1 MRLVW
6 YLSSIPGDGS
16 PQLIPHL
23 DKLMHFLGFAVGG
36 MLMAGLLG
44 SVTLVLMR
52 RKVRWDL
59 IIPATAILIGLFGW
73 LDEWHQCFTPGRHGA
88 DLADWVADFLG
99 GIAGALFFRAI
110 FHRLIGYETF
120 GYPSA
125 MIDTINATIKIFRMA
140 RPGLILK
147 LSCPDQ
153 AGIVAKIANYV
164 ASHRGNLVEFNQ
176 FSDSLEGKFF
186 ARLEIETNDL
196 DVQAQDFIDGFGTL
210 GRSLK
215 AEWHFRP
222 LPYRMRTAL
231 LVTKTDHCLN
241 EILWRTELGELP
253 IEITSIIGN
262 RPNCRPIAD
271 RSNIPFHEIDMDGD
285 KRSAGFAEIRKL
297 IVEQDVELIVLARFM
312 QILPNDFC
320 RDFAGR
326 IINIH
331 HSFLPAFI
339 GANPYKQAY
348 ERGVKLIGA
357 TCHYVTADLDA
368 GPIIEQEVERVHHFH
383 TPNDLVRLGRNC
395 ERIAIAKGIRYHVHD
410 RTIIDGHRAIVFPD

>member
-1 MRLVW
+1 
-6 YLSSIPGDGS
+6 
-16 PQLIPHL
+16 
-23 DKLMHFLGFAVGG
+23 
-36 MLMAGLLG
+36 
-44 SVTLVLMR
+44 
-52 RKVRWDL
+52 
-59 IIPATAILIGLFGW
+59 
-73 LDEWHQCFTPGRHGA
+73 
-88 DLADWVADFLG
+88 
-99 GIAGALFFRAI
+99 
-110 FHRLIGYETF
+110 
-120 GYPSA
+120 
-125 MIDTINATIKIFRMA
+125 MA

-153 AGIVAKIANYV
+153 PGIVAKIANYV
-164 ASHRGNLVEFNQ
+164 AGHRGNLLEFNQ
-176 FSDSLEGKFF
+176 FSDPIQGKFF
-186 ARLEIETNDL
+186 ARLEIETGDL
-196 DVQAQDFIDGFGTL
+196 DVQTEDFIDGFGTL
-210 GRSLK
+210 GRSLH
-215 AEWHFRP
+215 ANWHFRR

-262 RPNCRPIAD
+262 RPNCRPIAE
-271 RSNIPFHEIDMDGD
+271 RSGILFHEIDMDSEQ
-285 KRSAGFAEIRKL
+285 RAAGFAKIRAL
-297 IVEQDVELIVLARFM
+297 VEKEDVELIVLARFM
-312 QILPNDFC
+312 QILPDDFC
-320 RDFAGR
+320 KDFAGR

-339 GANPYKQAY
+339 GANPYQQAY

-383 TPNDLVRLGRNC
+383 APADLVRLGRNC